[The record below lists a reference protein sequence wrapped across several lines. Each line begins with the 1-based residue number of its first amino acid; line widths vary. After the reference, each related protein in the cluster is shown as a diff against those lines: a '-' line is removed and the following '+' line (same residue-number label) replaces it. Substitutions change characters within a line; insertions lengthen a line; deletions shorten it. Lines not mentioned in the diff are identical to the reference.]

1 MSETTATTPRGR
13 EATRQRLLDAATE
26 VFAEVGLDAT
36 SVESVCERAGFTRGA
51 FYSNF
56 ASKEE
61 MFLELAASV
70 ARSRVSDVE
79 ARVAELAGEGALD
92 ATPAT
97 AVALVERVLDLP
109 GDDRLG
115 VLLMSE
121 IRIHALRNPAMAEA
135 FLEQDQELSRNI
147 ARMIGD
153 IARASGLRLAL
164 PQDQVA
170 QLLLLVWEG
179 TMTRAVMA
187 GRDRLGAREEVQ
199 HALAGVVPLLIAGS
213 D

>member
-36 SVESVCERAGFTRGA
+36 SVESACERAGFTRGA

-79 ARVAELAGEGALD
+79 ARVAELAGEGTLD

-199 HALAGVVPLLIAGS
+199 RALAGVVPLLIAGS

>member
-1 MSETTATTPRGR
+1 MSDTTATTPRGR
-13 EATRQRLLDAATE
+13 EATRQRLLDAAAE

-70 ARSRVSDVE
+70 ARSRVAEVE
-79 ARVAELAGEGALD
+79 ARVTELAGEGTLE

-135 FLEQDQELSRNI
+135 FLEQDRELGRNI

-187 GRDRLGAREEVQ
+187 GRDRLGARDEVQ
-199 HALAGVVPLLIAGS
+199 KSLAGVVPLLIAGS

>member
-79 ARVAELAGEGALD
+79 ARVAELAGEGTLD

-199 HALAGVVPLLIAGS
+199 RALAGVVPLLIAGS

>member
-1 MSETTATTPRGR
+1 MSDTTATTPRGR
-13 EATRQRLLDAATE
+13 EATRQRLLDAAAE

-70 ARSRVSDVE
+70 ARSRVAEVE
-79 ARVAELAGEGALD
+79 ARVTELAGEGTLD

-135 FLEQDQELSRNI
+135 FLEQDRELGRNI

-187 GRDRLGAREEVQ
+187 GRDRLGARDEVQ
-199 HALAGVVPLLIAGS
+199 KSLAGVVPLLIAGS

>member
-1 MSETTATTPRGR
+1 MSDTPVTGPRRR

-36 SVESVCERAGFTRGA
+36 SVEAVCERAGFTRGA

-61 MFLELAASV
+61 MFLELAAAV
-70 ARSRVSDVE
+70 AEERIAEFE
-79 ARVAELAGEGALD
+79 ARVAQLEGEGSLA
-92 ATPAT
+92 ATPET
-97 AVALVERVLDLP
+97 ALGLVERVLDLP

-121 IRIHALRNPAMAEA
+121 IRMRALRTPAMAEA
-135 FLEQDQELSRNI
+135 FLAQDASMRGSI
-147 ARMIGD
+147 ARTIGE
-153 IARASGLRLAL
+153 IARATGLRLAVPADDAARVL
-164 PQDQVA
+164 F
-170 QLLLLVWEG
+170 LVWEG
-179 TMTRAVMA
+179 TMTRAVIA
-187 GRDRLGAREEVQ
+187 GRDRLGAQREVQ
-199 HALAGVVPLLIAGS
+199 NSIAVVVPLLIAKE

>member
-1 MSETTATTPRGR
+1 MSETAARSPRRR
-13 EATRQRLLDAATE
+13 EATRQRLLDAAAE

-36 SVESVCERAGFTRGA
+36 SVEAVCERAGFTRGA

-61 MFLELAASV
+61 MFLELAAAV
-70 ARSRVSDVE
+70 AE
-79 ARVAELAGEGALD
+79 ERVAEFEERVSQLEGEGAFD
-92 ATPAT
+92 VTPET

-121 IRIHALRNPAMAEA
+121 IRMRALRNPAMAEA
-135 FLEQDQELSRNI
+135 FLAQDADMLRNI
-147 ARMIGD
+147 SRTISS
-153 IARASGLRLAL
+153 IARATGLRLEMSADEAARVL
-164 PQDQVA
+164 F
-170 QLLLLVWEG
+170 LLWEG
-179 TMTRAVMA
+179 TMTRAVIA
-187 GRDRLGAREEVQ
+187 GLDRLAAQREVQ
-199 HALAGVVPLLIAGS
+199 QSVASVIPLLIAGS

>member
-70 ARSRVSDVE
+70 ARSRVSEVE

-121 IRIHALRNPAMAEA
+121 IRIHALRNAAMADA
-135 FLEQDQELSRNI
+135 FLEQDQELRRNI

-164 PQDQVA
+164 DQDQVA

-187 GRDRLGAREEVQ
+187 GRDRLGAREAVQ
-199 HALAGVVPLLIAGS
+199 RALAGVVPLLIAGS

>member
-70 ARSRVSDVE
+70 ARSRVSEVE

-121 IRIHALRNPAMAEA
+121 IRIHALRNAAMADA
-135 FLEQDQELSRNI
+135 FLEQDQELRRNI

-164 PQDQVA
+164 DQDQVA

-199 HALAGVVPLLIAGS
+199 NALAGVVPLLIAGS